1 MFHCYSGSWEHA
13 KRILNLGWYI
23 SFTGTITFKN
33 ARRVLETVRNMP
45 ADRIMV
51 ETDAPYMTPVPHR
64 GKRND
69 SSYVSFICDKVAE
82 LRGITRRGSRVD
94 AAEWQ
99 PLFRFRI
106 TAIRAQ
112 DHKTTRPLIR
122 ICRRNQSFSQ
132 WLVLFSQKLPQPA
145 ALSFCGLRLRVS
157 RKTEVES

>member
-1 MFHCYSGSWEHA
+1 
-13 KRILNLGWYI
+13 LGWYI

-82 LRGITRRGSRVD
+82 LRGITPEE
-94 AAEWQ
+94 AAELTLQ
-99 PLFRFRI
+99 NGNRF
-106 TAIRAQ
+106 
-112 DHKTTRPLIR
+112 
-122 ICRRNQSFSQ
+122 F
-132 WLVLFSQKLPQPA
+132 
-145 ALSFCGLRLRVS
+145 GL
-157 RKTEVES
+157 E